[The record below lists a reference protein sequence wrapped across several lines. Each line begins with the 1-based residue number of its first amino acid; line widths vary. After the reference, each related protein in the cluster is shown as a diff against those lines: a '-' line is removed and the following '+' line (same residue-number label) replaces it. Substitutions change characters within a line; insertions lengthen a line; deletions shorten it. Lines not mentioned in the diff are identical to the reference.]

1 MTKEL
6 GAGIRA
12 AREARGYSLRAVA
25 STVGISPSLL
35 SQVETGKTEP
45 SVSTLWAVAT
55 YLEASIDELM
65 GQVRSPSTAALSSS
79 AGAGAPIQRGVDNPT
94 IQMENGVTWERLA
107 VGGFDLVDPL
117 ITTYAPGGAS
127 SVEGALM
134 RHAGIEYG
142 FIIEGELTL
151 KLDFDTF
158 ILKAGDSLS
167 FDSLRPHLYVNHTS
181 KPAKGLWMVLGRHD
195 GDANAAL
202 AKTAK
207 TSGPARS
214 ATDVL
219 AAMRDLH

>member
-65 GQVRSPSTAALSSS
+65 GQVPSSSATSVSSS
-79 AGAGAPIQRGVDNPT
+79 AGAGAPIQRAADNPT

-117 ITTYAPGGAS
+117 ITTYGPGGAS
-127 SVEGALM
+127 SLEGAMM

-142 FIIEGELTL
+142 YIIEGELTL

-167 FDSLRPHLYVNHTS
+167 FDSLRPHLYVNHTT
-181 KPAKGLWMVLGRHD
+181 KPAKGLWMVLGRHESET
-195 GDANAAL
+195 NAAL
-202 AKTAK
+202 TKGAQPQ
-207 TSGPARS
+207 GPARS

-219 AAMRDLH
+219 ASLRDLH

>member
-65 GQVRSPSTAALSSS
+65 GQVPSPSPASVSSS
-79 AGAGAPIQRGVDNPT
+79 AGAGAPIQRSADNPT
-94 IQMENGVTWERLA
+94 IEMENGVTWERLA

-142 FIIEGELTL
+142 YIIEGELTL

-167 FDSLRPHLYVNHTS
+167 FDSLRPHLYVNHTT

-195 GDANAAL
+195 RDANASLTRGAH
-202 AKTAK
+202 AQ
-207 TSGPARS
+207 GPARS